1 MFENKQLIG
10 GIKMTELKEET
21 TQENPQK
28 VNTTINN
35 NINYLID
42 NNKNSNKNN
51 FRSNINYNLL
61 NENCN
66 NCCSKE
72 KLKSLRVKNMYIFA
86 LYPKMKFCLI
96 YLIIIMSLS
105 TFIVLNYY
113 KTKDAFDKNKYVLLP
128 PEKICKKSLNIF
140 SECLKE
146 KNNCDKCVY
155 ENKAVE
161 DCYDEANLMNQ
172 LCFIYL
178 SELELCLRTSE
189 KSEKQENN
197 CKMQF
202 TEVIDCSSLYRYLQ
216 IDTEYLKEILL
227 EYN

>member
-1 MFENKQLIG
+1 MYESKQLLDS
-10 GIKMTELKEET
+10 IKMTELKEEI

-28 VNTTINN
+28 VNTATNNN
-35 NINYLID
+35 NINYL
-42 NNKNSNKNN
+42 NNKRDINKNN
-51 FRSNINYNLL
+51 SHSQINYNLL
-61 NENCN
+61 NAKPNCN

-72 KLKSLRVKNMYIFA
+72 KLKNLRVKNMYIFA

-96 YLIIIMSLS
+96 YLLIIMSLS
-105 TFIVLNYY
+105 TFIILNYY
-113 KTKDAFDKNKYVLLP
+113 ETKDAFDKNKYVLLP

-140 SECLKE
+140 SECIKE

-189 KSEKQENN
+189 KQNN
-197 CKMQF
+197 DCKMQF
-202 TEVIDCSSLYRYLQ
+202 TEVIECSSLYRYLQ
-216 IDTEYLKEILL
+216 IDTDYLKEILL
-227 EYN
+227 ENN

>member
-1 MFENKQLIG
+1 MFERKQLIDSL
-10 GIKMTELKEET
+10 KMTELKEEII
-21 TQENPQK
+21 QKNPRK
-28 VNTTINN
+28 VNTAINNN
-35 NINYLID
+35 NINNLID
-42 NNKNSNKNN
+42 NSNRSLNKNN
-51 FRSNINYNLL
+51 SYSHINYNFL
-61 NENCN
+61 NANCR
-66 NCCSKE
+66 NCFSKE

-96 YLIIIMSLS
+96 YLLIFLSLA
-105 TFIVLNYY
+105 TFIILNYY
-113 KTKDAFDKNKYVLLP
+113 KTKDVFDKNKYVLLP
-128 PEKICKKSLNIF
+128 AEKICNKSLIIF
-140 SECLKE
+140 SECIKE

-178 SELELCLRTSE
+178 SELELCLRN
-189 KSEKQENN
+189 SEKQKDN

-202 TEVIDCSSLYRYLQ
+202 NEVIDCSSLYRYLQ